1 MIVGICCAV
10 LLIGLFINMPVFLA
24 VVTAVLSYFLLSP
37 DAMPVIAAQRIIGA
51 GENTTL
57 LAIPCFIFLGNL
69 LNYSGM
75 TTRLLKLADV
85 ITGRFKGGLA
95 QTNVLLSTLMGG
107 LSASNLADCAML
119 CKMLVPEMTKLG
131 YGKAFSTVVTAAGSL
146 ITPIIPPGIALIIY
160 GFVAD
165 VSIGD
170 MFMAGVV
177 PGILCCAALMITIR
191 IIAGK
196 RGYKPSRVGP
206 AAPGEFMAA
215 LKGATPALMLVLVII
230 GGIRVGIFTP
240 TEAGAVAV
248 LYVVIIGMFVFRE
261 MTPKNF
267 WDAVLETARSTGG
280 IMLIIMA
287 CSAFAWILTFER
299 VAQDVAGFITGIS
312 DNPVIFL
319 LLLNVIFLVIGM
331 FIEGNAAII
340 VLVPLLMPTVKAFGI
355 DPVQFGL
362 IIILNLAIGCLTPPM
377 GTVMF
382 IANAITGT
390 KTGEFVREALPLII
404 SLLIVLMLVTF
415 VPAVSTGL
423 PNLLR

>member
-1 MIVGICCAV
+1 MIVGLCCAT
-10 LLIGLFINMPVFLA
+10 LLVCLFLNMPVFLS
-24 VVTAVLSYFLLSP
+24 VITAVLSYFLLSP

-75 TTRLLKLADV
+75 TSRLLKFADV
-85 ITGRFKGGLA
+85 MTGQFKGGLA

-119 CKMLVPEMTKLG
+119 CKVMVPEMTKLG
-131 YGKAFSTVVTAAGSL
+131 YGKAFSTAVTAAGSL

-177 PGILCCAALMITIR
+177 PGILCCIALMITIR
-191 IIAGK
+191 IISGK
-196 RGYKPSRVGP
+196 RNYKPSRTSP
-206 AAPGEFMAA
+206 PTMGEFWQALIGAA
-215 LKGATPALMLVLVII
+215 PALMLVIVII
-230 GGIRVGIFTP
+230 GGIRIGMFTP

-248 LYVVIIGMFVFRE
+248 VYVTVVGMFLFRE

-287 CSAFAWILTFER
+287 CSAFAWILTYER
-299 VAQDVAGFITGIS
+299 VAQDVAIFISGLS
-312 DNPVIFL
+312 DNPVVFL
-319 LLLNVIFLVIGM
+319 LTLNLIFLVIGM

-340 VLVPLLMPTVKAFGI
+340 VLVPLLMPAVKAFGI
-355 DPVQFGL
+355 DPIQFGL

-390 KTGEFVREALPLII
+390 KTGEFVREALPLIAA
-404 SLLIVLMLVTF
+404 LVVVLMLVTF
-415 VPAVSTGL
+415 VPVLSTGL
-423 PNLLR
+423 PHLLR

>member
-1 MIVGICCAV
+1 MIVAISCAV
-10 LLIGLFINMPVFLA
+10 LLVGLIINLPVFIA
-24 VVTAVLSYFLLSP
+24 VTAAVLSYFFLTP

-51 GENTTL
+51 AENTTL
-57 LAIPCFIFLGNL
+57 LAIPCFVFLGNL

-75 TTRLLKLADV
+75 TTRLLKLAD
-85 ITGRFKGGLA
+85 IMTGRFRGGLA
-95 QTNVLLSTLMGG
+95 QTNVLLSTMMGG

-131 YGKAFSTVVTAAGSL
+131 YSRGFSTAVTAAGSL

-170 MFMAGVV
+170 MFMAGVI
-177 PGILCCAALMITIR
+177 PGVLCCAALMITIR

-196 RGYKPSRVGP
+196 RGYKPSRTRS
-206 AAPGEFMAA
+206 ATRAEFLEA
-215 LKGATPALMLVLVII
+215 LTGALPALLLVLVII
-230 GGIRVGIFTP
+230 GGIRIGMFTP
-240 TEAGAVAV
+240 TEAGAMAV
-248 LYVVIIGMFVFRE
+248 VYVIIVGGFIFKE
-261 MTPKNF
+261 MSLDNF
-267 WDAVLETARSTGG
+267 KSAVLETARSTGG

-287 CSAFAWILTFER
+287 CSAFAWVLTYER
-299 VAQDVAGFITGIS
+299 VAQDVAAFITGIS
-312 DNPVIFL
+312 DNPVVFL
-319 LLLNVIFLVIGM
+319 LLLNVAFLFIGM

-340 VLVPLLMPTVKAFGI
+340 VLVPLLMPTVKSYGI

-362 IIILNLAIGCLTPPM
+362 MIILNLAIGCLTPPM

-390 KTGEFVREALPLII
+390 KTGEFVREALPLIGA
-404 SLLIVLMLVTF
+404 LVVVLMLVTF
-415 VPAVSTGL
+415 VPEVSTWL
-423 PNLLR
+423 PRTLR

>member
-1 MIVGICCAV
+1 MTVGLCCAT
-10 LLIGLFINMPVFLA
+10 LLLGLLINMPVFIA
-24 VVTAVLSYFLLSP
+24 VVSAVLVYFFLSP
-37 DAMPVIAAQRIIGA
+37 DAMPVIAAQRLIGA

-75 TTRLLKLADV
+75 TTRLLQLSDV
-85 ITGRFKGGLA
+85 LTGRFKGGLA

-131 YGKAFSTVVTAAGSL
+131 YGKAFSTAVTAAGSL

-170 MFMAGVV
+170 MFLAGVV
-177 PGILCCAALMITIR
+177 PGLLCALALMLTIR

-196 RGYKPSRVGP
+196 RGYKPSRTV
-206 AAPGEFMAA
+206 APSGTEVLEA
-215 LKGATPALMLVLVII
+215 LKGAAPALMLVLVII
-230 GGIRVGIFTP
+230 GGIRIGMFTP

-248 LYVVIIGMFVFRE
+248 LYVTIVGMFVFRE
-261 MTPKNF
+261 MTPQNF

-287 CSAFAWILTFER
+287 CSALAWILTYER
-299 VAQDVAGFITGIS
+299 LAQDVATYITALS
-312 DNPVIFL
+312 ANPVVFL

-390 KTGEFVREALPLII
+390 KTGEFVREALPLIGA
-404 SLLIVLMLVTF
+404 LLVVLMLVTF
-415 VPAVSTGL
+415 VPVISTGL

>member
-1 MIVGICCAV
+1 MTIGISCGLLLLGV
-10 LLIGLFINMPVFLA
+10 LCNLPVFLA
-24 VVTAVLSYFLLSP
+24 VVTAVLFYFLTNP
-37 DAMPVIAAQRIIGA
+37 DAIPLIAAQRIIGA
-51 GENTTL
+51 AENTTL

-75 TTRLLKLADV
+75 TSRLLRLADLM
-85 ITGRFKGGLA
+85 TGRFKGGLA
-95 QTNVLLSTLMGG
+95 QTNVLLSTMIGG

-131 YGKAFSTVVTAAGSL
+131 YSKAFSTAVTAAGSL

-177 PGILCCAALMITIR
+177 PGILCCVALLVTIR
-191 IIAGK
+191 IIAGR
-196 RGYKPSRVGP
+196 RGYKPSRSTP
-206 AAPGEFMAA
+206 ATFGEFFTA
-215 LKGATPALMLVLVII
+215 LKGASAALILIVVII
-230 GGIRVGIFTP
+230 GGIRIGMFTP

-248 LYVVIIGMFVFRE
+248 LYVTVVGGFIFKE
-261 MTPKNF
+261 MSLDNF
-267 WDAVLETARSTGG
+267 KTAVLETARATGG

-287 CSAFAWILTFER
+287 CSAFAWILTSER
-299 VAQDVAGFITGIS
+299 LAQDAAQFITGFS
-312 DNPVIFL
+312 ENPVVFL
-319 LLLNVIFLVIGM
+319 LVINVVFLVIGM
-331 FIEGNAAII
+331 FIEGTAAII
-340 VLVPLLMPTVKAFGI
+340 VLVPLLKPTVLAFGI

-382 IANAITGT
+382 IANSITGT
-390 KTGEFVREALPLII
+390 KTGEFVRESLPLLGA
-404 SLLIVLMLVTF
+404 LLFVLMLVTF
-415 VPAVSTGL
+415 VPAVSIGL
-423 PNLLR
+423 PNMLK